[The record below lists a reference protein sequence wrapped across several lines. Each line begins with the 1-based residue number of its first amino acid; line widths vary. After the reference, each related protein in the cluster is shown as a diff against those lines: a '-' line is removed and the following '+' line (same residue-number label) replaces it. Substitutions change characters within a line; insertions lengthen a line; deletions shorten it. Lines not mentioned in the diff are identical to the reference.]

1 MGSVMGHITSSAC
14 SVTRVK
20 EVKVHIISQISNPN
34 LIHLRT
40 LPHAMYDA
48 IGHSTYQDCKTC
60 LTSLNEQPTHV
71 NSSQITG
78 D

>member
-20 EVKVHIISQISNPN
+20 EEVKVHIISPVSNPK

-40 LPHAMYDA
+40 LVQTSHAMYDA

-60 LTSLNEQPTHV
+60 LTSLKE
-71 NSSQITG
+71 
-78 D
+78 